1 MRQQKYFSR
10 FRAPRV
16 ETPNLVA
23 AQLNSFK
30 WLLEK
35 GFRETF
41 KEFTPIKDYSG
52 KKFDLEFVKIEIGE
66 PKYDEH
72 FAKANK
78 LTLDVP
84 VRAIVRLMNKVKG
97 EEKEQEIFLADFPIM
112 TEHGTFIV
120 SGVERVIVPQLA
132 RSYGVFFTA
141 DEVKGKRHFGA
152 KVIPARGAWIEIE
165 AGVDSELS
173 VRIDRKRKF
182 PATSLLRVMGATYDS
197 DLKSLFSG
205 TSASKH
211 WIESALEKDPAKTV
225 DEAYVEIHKRLRDGD
240 LATAANAREYI
251 NSIFSE
257 ERYDL
262 SRVGRYR
269 FNQRFNKSLDENELT
284 RKILSLDDL
293 VTVFKHVL
301 ELENNPDAIEDN
313 IDHLGSRRVRYV
325 GEMLQSRLRVGLT
338 HMKRNIQ
345 DRMSTID
352 AEATMPVQFVN
363 PRPLQAR
370 IKEFFTTNQLSQFM
384 QQENALTELE
394 HLRTLSAL
402 GPGGLTRERAGFEV
416 RDVHPSHYGRL
427 CPIHTPEGPNIG
439 LILRLSTFARLNEFG
454 MIETPY
460 AKVVNGKVTSE
471 IAYLNA
477 AEEEKEA
484 IAHGATRIA
493 DNGDIQEESVEVRLN
508 GAPTRVT
515 KEHVNF
521 VDVSP
526 EQPFSIASSM
536 IPFLEHDDANRALMG
551 SNMQKQATPCLI
563 PEAPLVGTG
572 MEARAAR
579 DTGRLIIAKE
589 AGTVVAADGK
599 HIKVK
604 NEKGKEGVYPLVNFV
619 RTNGFTALH
628 SRPSVSVG
636 DRVKKGS
643 LLADTS
649 SSDQGQ
655 LALGQNALVA
665 FMCWSGANYE
675 DAIIISERLVKDSKF
690 SSIHIEEFVCNVRD
704 TKLGPEETTHD
715 IPNVSEVKLRNLDED
730 GVVRVG
736 SEVRP
741 GDILVGKITPKGE
754 TQLTPEERLLRS
766 IFGDK
771 ARDVKDSS
779 LRMENGKRG
788 RIIGVKVFSREAGH
802 TLESGIIKRIHI
814 EIAQLRTVSV
824 GDKLAGRH
832 GNKGVI
838 SRILPE
844 EDMPYMED
852 GRPVDVILTPLGVP
866 SRMNLGQI
874 LELHLGL
881 AANALNYQAICP
893 PFAGATEGEIRTELK
908 KAGFNENGK
917 MRLYDGRT
925 GEKFEQDIAVGY
937 MYILKLHHMVEDKI
951 HMRSIGPYS
960 LITQQPLGGKA
971 QGGGQRF
978 GEMEVWAL
986 LGYGASYTLREM
998 LTIKSDDIMG
1008 RSAAFDAIVRGERI
1022 THHSAPASFNV
1033 LLHTLRGLSLD
1044 IELMRNNEPVRNAR
1058 KTPGAEASDFD
1069 AVRIRPASPEKILEW
1084 SHGEV
1089 TKPETINYRTQRPEK
1104 NSLFDEKIFGP
1115 EKDYE
1120 CYCGKYRGIRYKGI
1134 ICEKC
1139 GVEITRAI
1147 VRRERMGH
1155 VDLAV
1160 PVAHV
1165 WFLRAIPSRLS
1176 MILGIPSGELEK
1188 VVYFAGYIVNA
1199 IHKSEKDR
1207 IVSELETEYK
1217 SKMKNLQDDK
1227 SKEKMKELFLEAK
1240 HDIES
1245 IRVGAVLDEPKY
1257 HRFAIKYGAMF
1268 EAGIGAEALYALCK
1282 NLNLKQMI
1290 ADTVLALE
1298 SAGAADREK
1307 FGKRLSALRAMSRS
1321 NVRPEWMFLVRI
1333 PVIPPG
1339 LRPMVALD
1347 GGRHATSDVNDLY
1360 RRVIN
1365 RNNRLK
1371 KLLEIHAPDVI
1382 LRNEKRILQE
1392 AVDALID
1399 NSIRHGGAAYSATT
1413 QARTRPLKSLSDNL
1427 KGKHGLFRQNLLGK
1441 RVDYSG
1447 RSVIVVGPELKL
1459 NQCGLPKHMALELFR
1474 PFVIGKLLEKE
1485 LAYNIRGAGRL
1496 IDEGVPEVW
1505 AILEEIIKDKYVLL
1519 NRAPTLHRLGIQA
1532 FQPVLIEGNAIQLHP
1547 LVCPAFNADFDGDQ
1561 MAVHVPLS
1569 PEAQAEARE
1578 IMAAHKNILK
1588 PGNGEP
1594 VVATKLLDIL
1604 LGVYWMTKEVEGM
1617 KGEGLAFQSPNAAI
1631 LAYDYDQVGFQAKVK
1646 VLPSDKV
1653 KYAQFG
1659 GKLFETT
1666 VGRLLLN
1673 TVFPN
1678 DYPYINTPLD
1688 KKGIARVV
1696 DDLIARY
1703 GLEQVPETLDKL
1715 KNFGF
1720 RYVTKSGITW
1730 SLDDIRIPE
1739 GKEAI
1744 VTAAQKKSDEIVK
1757 HWEQGLLS
1765 EEERYRMNIEVWH
1778 AAKSDVEKL
1787 IPATLPINGSVSDM
1801 LKSGARGSLAQ
1812 MTQMSGMKGL
1822 IASPTGETIELPV
1835 TKSMKEGLSPIEY
1848 FTTTHGSRSG
1858 LASTAL
1864 STAKAGYLTRRL
1876 FDVAQDVVIGE
1887 EECGTKEGLV
1897 ITRESAS
1904 GIGTFLA
1911 QNIEGRYLA
1920 GDVEVA
1926 GKVQFKKG
1934 YFITESDAKRIEEL
1948 GIPSVYVRSPIVC
1961 KSAKGLCARCYG
1973 ADLGTMKPVALGEAV
1988 GTVAAQAIGEP
1999 GTQLTM
2005 NIKHAGGAASAAGD
2019 VTQGLPR
2026 VEEIFER
2033 RAPRNPA
2040 VVASV
2045 SGEVVEIKNDGKEK
2059 ILVVAP
2065 DIEHLSASKA
2075 AKSKTKKE
2083 TIEYDMHYRRV
2094 PLVKVG
2100 DTIVKGQMLT
2110 DGSAD
2115 ISDLFKYAGKEKT
2128 QAYIISEIVKIYE
2141 LQGANISAKHL
2152 EVIVRQMFS
2161 RMKIKDAGSSE
2172 LSVGDVSTE
2181 TDLAAINA
2189 QIVANGGEVAKGEG
2203 LVMGILDVSLSR
2215 ASFLSAASFQ
2225 NTTRMLIKA
2234 SLYGAVDHLVGLKE
2248 NVIIGR
2254 LIPAGTGFPGSPKEK
2269 LVNKYSP
2276 AAIEAFAKEAKAKES
2291 AQ

>member
-1 MRQQKYFSR
+1 
-10 FRAPRV
+10 
-16 ETPNLVA
+16 
-23 AQLNSFK
+23 
-30 WLLEK
+30 
-35 GFRETF
+35 
-41 KEFTPIKDYSG
+41 
-52 KKFDLEFVKIEIGE
+52 
-66 PKYDEH
+66 
-72 FAKANK
+72 
-78 LTLDVP
+78 
-84 VRAIVRLMNKVKG
+84 
-97 EEKEQEIFLADFPIM
+97 
-112 TEHGTFIV
+112 
-120 SGVERVIVPQLA
+120 
-132 RSYGVFFTA
+132 
-141 DEVKGKRHFGA
+141 
-152 KVIPARGAWIEIE
+152 
-165 AGVDSELS
+165 
-173 VRIDRKRKF
+173 
-182 PATSLLRVMGATYDS
+182 
-197 DLKSLFSG
+197 
-205 TSASKH
+205 
-211 WIESALEKDPAKTV
+211 
-225 DEAYVEIHKRLRDGD
+225 
-240 LATAANAREYI
+240 
-251 NSIFSE
+251 
-257 ERYDL
+257 
-262 SRVGRYR
+262 
-269 FNQRFNKSLDENELT
+269 
-284 RKILSLDDL
+284 
-293 VTVFKHVL
+293 
-301 ELENNPDAIEDN
+301 
-313 IDHLGSRRVRYV
+313 
-325 GEMLQSRLRVGLT
+325 
-338 HMKRNIQ
+338 MKRNIQ

-352 AEATMPVQFVN
+352 VDATMPVMFVN

-370 IKEFFTTNQLSQFM
+370 IKEFFTTNQLAQFM
-384 QQENALTELE
+384 QQTNALEEIE

-439 LILRLSTFARLNEFG
+439 LILRLANYARLNEFG

-460 AKVVNGKVTSE
+460 AKVVNGVVTKE
-471 IAYLNA
+471 IVYLNA
-477 AEEEKEA
+477 AEEEKQI
-484 IAHGATRIA
+484 IAHAATRVNA
-493 DNGDIQEESVEVRLN
+493 DGKISEETVEVRQN
-508 GAPTRVT
+508 GEPVRV
-515 KEHVNF
+515 ERREVNYM
-521 VDVSP
+521 DVAP
-526 EQPFSIASSM
+526 EQPFSIATSM
-536 IPFLEHDDANRALMG
+536 IPFLEHDDANRSLMG
-551 SNMQKQATPCLI
+551 SNMQKQATPVI
-563 PEAPLVGTG
+563 VPEAPLVATG
-572 MEARAAR
+572 MEATAAR
-579 DTGRLIIAKE
+579 DTGRLHLALE
-589 AGTVVAADGK
+589 EGTVTVADGRM
-599 HIKVK
+599 IKVK
-604 NEKGKEGVYPLVNFV
+604 NAKGKEIEYPLVNFV

-628 SRPSVSVG
+628 QRPAVTVG
-636 DRVKKGS
+636 DKVKKGD

-649 SSDQGQ
+649 SSDGGQ

-675 DAIIISERLVKDSKF
+675 DAIIISERMVKNSKF

-715 IPNVSEVKLRNLDED
+715 IPNVSEMKLRNLDED
-730 GVVRVG
+730 GIIRVG

-779 LRMENGKRG
+779 LRLENGKRG
-788 RIIGVKVFSREAGH
+788 RIISVKVFSREEGH
-802 TLESGIIKRIHI
+802 NLDSGIIKRIHI
-814 EIAQLRTVSV
+814 ELAQLRHVSV

-881 AANALNYQAICP
+881 AANTLNYQAICP
-893 PFAGATEGEIRTELK
+893 PFAGATEQEIREELK
-908 KAGFNENGK
+908 KAGHAESGK
-917 MRLYDGRT
+917 MKLFDGRT
-925 GEKFEQDIAVGY
+925 GEQFEQDVAVGY

-986 LGYGASYTLREM
+986 LGYGAAHILREM
-998 LTIKSDDIMG
+998 LTVKSDDIMG

-1022 THHSAPASFNV
+1022 AHHYAPASFNV
-1033 LLHTLRGLSLD
+1033 LLHTMRGLALD
-1044 IELMRNNEPVRNAR
+1044 IELMKGSQPVGTGR
-1058 KTPGAEASDFD
+1058 KTPSAEALDFD
-1069 AVRIRPASPEKILEW
+1069 AVRIRPASPERILDW
-1084 SHGEV
+1084 SYGEV

-1134 ICEKC
+1134 TCEKC

-1188 VVYFAGYIVNA
+1188 VVYFAGYVVTQM
-1199 IHKSEKDR
+1199 HKNEKER
-1207 IVSELETEYK
+1207 ITAELEAEYK
-1217 SKMKNLQDDK
+1217 QKMKNLQDEK
-1227 SKEKMKELFLEAK
+1227 SKDKIKEAYLEAK
-1240 HDIES
+1240 RDIES

-1257 HRFAIKYGAMF
+1257 HRFAVKYGAMF
-1268 EAGIGAEALYALCK
+1268 EAGIGAEAIY
-1282 NLNLKQMI
+1282 NLAKSLNVKDMI
-1290 ADTVLALE
+1290 AQTEELLAE
-1298 SAGAADREK
+1298 AGAADREK
-1307 FGKRLSALRAMSRS
+1307 YGKRLSALRAMFRS
-1321 NVRPEWMFLVRI
+1321 NIRPEWMFLTRI

-1505 AILEEIIKDKYVLL
+1505 AILEDIIKDKYVML

-1532 FQPVLIEGNAIQLHP
+1532 FQPILIEGNAIQLHP

-1578 IMAAHKNILK
+1578 IMAAPKNVLK

-1594 VVATKLLDIL
+1594 VVTTKLLDIL
-1604 LGVYWMTKEVEGM
+1604 LGAYWMTKEVEGA
-1617 KGEGLAFQSPNAAI
+1617 KGEGMAFQSPNAAI
-1631 LAYDYDQVGFQAKVK
+1631 LAYDYGRVGFHAKIK
-1646 VLPSDKV
+1646 VLPSEKE
-1653 KYAQFG
+1653 KYAQFE
-1659 GKLFETT
+1659 GKIFETT
-1666 VGRLLLN
+1666 VGRLLFN
-1673 TVFPN
+1673 TVFPS
-1678 DYPYINTPLD
+1678 DYAFINHSID
-1688 KKGIARVV
+1688 KKSLSRLI
-1696 DDLIARY
+1696 DDLMARY
-1703 GLEQVPETLDKL
+1703 GLAKLPDILDKM
-1715 KNFGF
+1715 KTFGF
-1720 RYVTKSGITW
+1720 RYVTQSGITW
-1730 SLDDIRIPE
+1730 SLDDIRIP
-1739 GKEAI
+1739 KEKNDI
-1744 VTAAQKKSDEIVK
+1744 VKEAQKKSDEVVK
-1757 HWEQGLLS
+1757 HWQEGLLS
-1765 EEERYRMNIEVWH
+1765 EEERYRMNVEIWH
-1778 AAKSDVEKL
+1778 GAKAEVEKL
-1787 IPATLPINGSVSDM
+1787 MTGSLPKNGPVLDM
-1801 LKSGARGSLAQ
+1801 IKSGARGSVAQ
-1812 MTQMSGMKGL
+1812 VTMMAGMKGL
-1822 IASPTGETIELPV
+1822 IASPTGEAIEFPI
-1835 TKSMKEGLSPIEY
+1835 TKSMKEGLTPIEY
-1848 FTTTHGSRSG
+1848 FITTHGSRKG
-1858 LASTAL
+1858 LSDTAL
-1864 STAKAGYLTRRL
+1864 NTAKAGYLTRRL

-1887 EECGTKEGLV
+1887 EDCGTTEGLT

-1911 QNIEGRYLA
+1911 QNITGRYLA
-1920 GDVEVA
+1920 SDVNVENVS
-1926 GKVQFKKG
+1926 FKKG
-1934 YFITESDAKRIEEL
+1934 HFLTATDAKAIEDA
-1948 GIPSVYVRSPIVC
+1948 GAASVYVRSPIAC
-1961 KSAKGLCARCYG
+1961 KSARGLCAQCYG
-1973 ADLGTMKPVALGEAV
+1973 ADLGTQKPVALGEAV

-2005 NIKHAGGAASAAGD
+2005 RTFHAGGAAAIGGD
-2019 VTQGLPR
+2019 ITQGLPR

-2040 VVASV
+2040 VVATV
-2045 SGEVVEIKNDGKEK
+2045 SGEVVEIKQEGNEK
-2059 ILVVAP
+2059 IICIAP
-2065 DIEHLSASKA
+2065 DLEYRGKG
-2075 AKSKTKKE
+2075 KKDV
-2083 TIEYDMHYRRV
+2083 IEYEVHFRRV

-2100 DTIVKGQMLT
+2100 DKVEKGQLMT

-2115 ISDLFKYAGKEKT
+2115 LSELFKYAGKEKT
-2128 QAYIISEIVKIYE
+2128 QAYIISEVVKIYE
-2141 LQGANISAKHL
+2141 LQGAAISPKHL
-2152 EVIVRQMFS
+2152 EVIIRQMFS
-2161 RMKIKDAGSSE
+2161 RVKITGAGDTE
-2172 LSVGDVSTE
+2172 YSVGDV
-2181 TDLAAINA
+2181 
-2189 QIVANGGEVAKGEG
+2189 VGEVEFTATNNEVVNGEKATAEG
-2203 LVMGILDVSLSR
+2203 LIMGILDVSLSR
-2215 ASFLSAASFQ
+2215 SSFLSAASFQ

-2234 SLYGAVDHLVGLKE
+2234 SIYGAVDRLEGLKE

-2254 LIPAGTGFPGSPKEK
+2254 LIPAGTGFKGSPKEK
-2269 LVNKYSP
+2269 LVSQVEPTMLEDAP
-2276 AAIEAFAKEAKAKES
+2276 ADSVKEMMP
-2291 AQ
+2291 

>member
-1 MRQQKYFSR
+1 MREQKYFSR
-10 FRAPRV
+10 FREPRTD
-16 ETPNLVA
+16 TPNLVS
-23 AQLNSFK
+23 AQVESFK
-30 WLLEK
+30 ELLKDGVKEI
-35 GFRETF
+35 F

-52 KKFDLEFVKIEIGE
+52 KKFDLEFVKVELGE
-66 PKYDEH
+66 PKFDEH
-72 FAKANK
+72 YAKAQK
-78 LTLDVP
+78 MSLDIP
-84 VRAIVRLMNKVKG
+84 LRAIVRLKNKVTG
-97 EEKEQEIFLADFPIM
+97 TEKEQEIFLADFPLM
-112 TEHGTFIV
+112 TDHGTFVIN
-120 SGVERVIVPQLA
+120 GVERVIVPQLA
-132 RSYGVFFTA
+132 RSYGVFYTA

-165 AGVDSELS
+165 SDADGMLW

-182 PATSLLRVMGATYDS
+182 PATSLLRVLGATHDS
-197 DLKSLFSG
+197 DIKDLFAKSVHGKTWAALS
-205 TSASKH
+205 
-211 WIESALEKDPAKTV
+211 LEKDPAKTP
-225 DEAYVEIHKRLRDGD
+225 DEAYIEIHKRLRDGD

-269 FNQRFNKSLDENELT
+269 FNQRFNKSLDEKELG
-284 RKILSLDDL
+284 RKTLSLDDIVVVL
-293 VTVFKHVL
+293 NHVL
-301 ELENNPDAIEDN
+301 ELENDPDAVEDN

-325 GEMLQSRLRVGLT
+325 GEMLQQRLRVGLT

-352 AEATMPVQFVN
+352 TEATMPQLFVN

-370 IKEFFTTNQLSQFM
+370 IKEFFTTNQLAQFA
-384 QQENALTELE
+384 QQTNVLEELE
-394 HLRTLSAL
+394 HMRTLSAL

-427 CPIHTPEGPNIG
+427 CPIQTPEGPNIG
-439 LILRLSTFARLNEFG
+439 LILRLSTFARVNEFG

-460 AKVVNGKVTSE
+460 VKVQNGKVTGDVV
-471 IAYLNA
+471 YLNA
-477 AEEEKEA
+477 AEEEKQI
-484 IAHGATRIA
+484 IAHGATKIA
-493 DNGDIQEESVEVRLN
+493 DNGDIVESMVEVRE
-508 GAPTRVT
+508 GGIPTRAS
-515 KEHVNF
+515 KKAVNYID
-521 VDVSP
+521 VDAA
-526 EQPFSIASSM
+526 QPFSIATSM

-551 SNMQKQATPCLI
+551 SNMQKQATPVII
-563 PEAPLVGTG
+563 PEAPLVATG

-579 DTGRLIIAKE
+579 DTGRLIYAAE
-589 AGTVVAADGK
+589 AGTVVQADGK
-599 HIKVK
+599 RIIVK
-604 NEKGKEGVYPLVNFV
+604 NEKGKEQEYPLVNFV

-628 SRPSVSVG
+628 GRPAVSVG
-636 DRVKKGS
+636 TKVKKGD
-643 LLADTS
+643 LLADMS
-649 SSDQGQ
+649 SSDNGQ

-715 IPNVSEVKLRNLDED
+715 IPNVSETKLRNLDED
-730 GVVRVG
+730 GIIRTG

-802 TLESGIIKRIHI
+802 HLESGIIKRIHI

-881 AANALNYQAICP
+881 AANTLDYQAICP
-893 PFAGATEGEIRTELK
+893 PFAGATEEEIRAELK
-908 KAGFNENGK
+908 KAGYAENGK
-917 MRLYDGRT
+917 IKLYDGRT

-986 LGYGASYTLREM
+986 LGYGAAYTLREM

-1022 THHSAPASFNV
+1022 SSHFAPASFNV
-1033 LLHTLRGLSLD
+1033 LLHTLRGLALD
-1044 IELMRNNEPVRNAR
+1044 VELMRGGQTTAGNR
-1058 KTPGAEASDFD
+1058 KTPGAEVSDFD

-1139 GVEITRAI
+1139 GVEITRSI

-1176 MILGIPSGELEK
+1176 MVLGIPGGDLEK
-1188 VVYFAGYIVNA
+1188 VVYFAGYIVTEV
-1199 IHKSEKDR
+1199 HKAEKDR
-1207 IVSELETEYK
+1207 IVAELEAEYK
-1217 SKMKNLQDDK
+1217 AKVKNLQDEK
-1227 SKEKMKELFLEAK
+1227 SKDKMKELFLEAK
-1240 HDIES
+1240 RDIDA
-1245 IRVGAVLDEPKY
+1245 IYVGSVLDEPKY
-1257 HRFAIKYGAMF
+1257 HRFAIKYGAAF
-1268 EAGIGAEALYALCK
+1268 EAGIGAEALYNLCK
-1282 NLNLKQMI
+1282 KLDLKVM
-1290 ADTVLALE
+1290 ADETETALAK
-1298 SAGAADREK
+1298 AGAAEREK
-1307 FGKRLSALRAMSRS
+1307 LSKRLSILRGMIRA
-1321 NVRPEWMFLVRI
+1321 NVRPEWMFLARI

-1347 GGRHATSDVNDLY
+1347 GGRHATSDSNDLY

-1371 KLLEIHAPDVI
+1371 KLIEIHAPDVI

-1392 AVDALID
+1392 AIDALID
-1399 NSIRHGGAAYSATT
+1399 NSIRHGGAAFSATT

-1447 RSVIVVGPELKL
+1447 RSVIVVGPELRL

-1485 LAYNIRGAGRL
+1485 LAFNIRGAGRL

-1505 AILEEIIKDKYVLL
+1505 AILEDVIRDKYVLL

-1532 FQPVLIEGNAIQLHP
+1532 FQPILIEGNAIQLHP

-1569 PEAQAEARE
+1569 PEAQVEARE
-1578 IMAAHKNILK
+1578 IMAAPKNVLK
-1588 PGNGEP
+1588 PGSGDA
-1594 VVATKLLDIL
+1594 VIASKLLDIL
-1604 LGVYWMTKEVEGM
+1604 LGSYWMTKEVEGA
-1617 KGEGLAFQSPNAAI
+1617 KGEGKAFSSPNAAI
-1631 LAYDYDQVGFQAKVK
+1631 LAYDYGDVGFQAKIK
-1646 VLPSDKV
+1646 VMPSEKE
-1653 KYAQFG
+1653 KYAAFG
-1659 GKLFETT
+1659 GQLFETT
-1666 VGRLLLN
+1666 VGRLLFN
-1673 TVFPN
+1673 TTFPS
-1678 DYPYINTPLD
+1678 DYPYINYSID
-1688 KKGIARVV
+1688 KKSLAKLVE
-1696 DDLIARY
+1696 DLIARY
-1703 GLEQVPETLDKL
+1703 GLEKIPDIMDRI

-1720 RYVTKSGITW
+1720 RYVTQSGITW
-1730 SLDDIRIPE
+1730 SLDDIRIPKE
-1739 GKEAI
+1739 KEAI
-1744 VTAAQKKSDEIVK
+1744 VAAAQKKSDEIV
-1757 HWEQGLLS
+1757 HNFEEGLLS
-1765 EEERYRMNIEVWH
+1765 EEERYRMNLEVWH
-1778 AAKSDVEKL
+1778 QAKAEVEKL
-1787 IPATLPINGSVSDM
+1787 IPPSLPANGPVQDM
-1801 LKSGARGSLAQ
+1801 LRSGARGSLAQ
-1812 MTQMSGMKGL
+1812 MTQMVGMKGL

-1835 TKSMKEGLSPIEY
+1835 TKSMKEGLSPIDY

-1876 FDVAQDVVIGE
+1876 FDVAQDVVIAE
-1887 EECGTKEGLV
+1887 DDCGTKEGMEV
-1897 ITRESAS
+1897 RRESAS
-1904 GIGTFLA
+1904 GIGTFMA
-1911 QNIEGRYLA
+1911 KNVQGRYLVA
-1920 GDVEVA
+1920 DVVVGD
-1926 GKVQFKKG
+1926 KTLYKKDH
-1934 YFITESDAKRIEEL
+1934 FIVDADAKAIEES
-1948 GIPSVYVRSPIVC
+1948 GIASVLVRSPIAC
-1961 KSAKGLCARCYG
+1961 RASHGLCAKCYG
-1973 ADLGTMKPVALGEAV
+1973 ADLGTMKPVNLGEAV

-2005 NIKHAGGAASAAGD
+2005 NIKHAGGAASAEGD

-2040 VVASV
+2040 VVATV
-2045 SGEVVEIKNDGKEK
+2045 SGEVIEIKNDGKEK
-2059 ILVVAP
+2059 IIVVAP
-2065 DIEHLSASKA
+2065 DLEF
-2075 AKSKTKKE
+2075 KSKTKD
-2083 TIEYDMHYRRV
+2083 TIEYEAHARRV
-2094 PLVKVG
+2094 PTVKAG
-2100 DTIVKGQMLT
+2100 QRIEKGQLLT

-2115 ISDLFKYAGKEKT
+2115 LTDLFKYAGRQRAQE
-2128 QAYIISEIVKIYE
+2128 YIMSEIIKIYE
-2141 LQGANISAKHL
+2141 LQGASISIKHV
-2152 EVIVRQMFS
+2152 EVIIRQMFS
-2161 RMKIKDAGSSE
+2161 RLKITNSGTTE
-2172 LSVGDVSTE
+2172 YSVGDVVSAA
-2181 TDLAAINA
+2181 DLAIANE
-2189 QIVANGGEVAKGEG
+2189 QVATDGGDIAKGEP

-2215 ASFLSAASFQ
+2215 PSFLSAASFQ

-2234 SLYGAVDHLVGLKE
+2234 SMYGSVDRLEGLKE

-2254 LIPAGTGFPGSPKEK
+2254 
-2269 LVNKYSP
+2269 
-2276 AAIEAFAKEAKAKES
+2276 
-2291 AQ
+2291 